1 MGDLDCPKC
10 GTHNLDSA
18 ESCRMCGNSF
28 KVREVP
34 VGPSKIC
41 QFCRSANDPDAP
53 FCTSCGKYLGAIE
66 TEKTLRKEKR
76 EKEYVR
82 RYDDYA
88 TSAKRVAW
96 TSAGG
101 IVLIIVA
108 AFALVDVIIT
118 LAMVMPEYDTLT
130 TQNPALKA
138 AYANLV
144 TCQALRVVFV
154 VLAFMGGFF
163 AIKRTNW
170 GFAIVGGVMCLFA
183 VITGLLWL
191 ALPVWALI
199 ELVMFLGTIVAVV
212 MVGVSRREFMVT

>member
-1 MGDLDCPKC
+1 MDCPKC
-10 GTHNLDSA
+10 GTHNLDNA

-28 KVREVP
+28 RADKVPE
-34 VGPSKIC
+34 GPSKVC
-41 QFCRSANDPDAP
+41 QFCKSANDPDAP

-66 TEKTLRKEKR
+66 TAKTVRREKH

-88 TSAKRVAW
+88 ASAKRVAW
-96 TSAGG
+96 SNSGG
-101 IVLIIVA
+101 IVLIIVG
-108 AFALVDVIIT
+108 AFALVDAIMT
-118 LAMVMPEYDTLT
+118 LAIVMPEYDTLT

-144 TCQALRVVFV
+144 TCQALRVVFI

-170 GFAIVGGVMCLFA
+170 GFAMVGGIMGLFA

-191 ALPVWALI
+191 AFPVWALI
-199 ELVMFLGTIVAVV
+199 ELCMVLGTIAAVIL
-212 MVGVSRREFMVT
+212 VGISRREFLLT